1 MTAFLIDTNVLSEL
15 MRTQPESTVMTWFDR
30 HVDTVC
36 FTSSI
41 TKAEIFLGIA
51 LLPESIRRTRLENA
65 AQKMFSEDFT
75 ERCLPFDK
83 HAAIVYAEL
92 VAHRKR
98 IGKPLC
104 TEDAQIAA
112 IAVTENLTLVTRNI
126 KDFTEIEGLKL
137 INPWETA

>member
-1 MTAFLIDTNVLSEL
+1 MLIPCVLPLQSQKQKYFWVSRYFQRVYAELGWKMQHKKCFLKI
-15 MRTQPESTVMTWFDR
+15 
-30 HVDTVC
+30 
-36 FTSSI
+36 
-41 TKAEIFLGIA
+41 
-51 LLPESIRRTRLENA
+51 LL
-65 AQKMFSEDFT
+65 K
-75 ERCLPFDK
+75 RCLPFDK

-98 IGKPLC
+98 IGKPVC

-126 KDFTEIEGLKL
+126 KYFTEIEGLKL